1 MTQTQTSRLSVLEH
15 GLARLPVSLRPAL
28 PDRGRRFLLGAL
40 GVTALA
46 YFAYLFVLEF
56 NLAEWNPY
64 GSPFNLLA
72 SGLLTVVLVT
82 LLHLLTRRFWSSLTL
97 GLGLILFL
105 AAWSDLKFRMNGFS
119 LTAIDLLIIDPAS
132 VSFAWNQPDFRWYF
146 IGTIGFFA
154 LAITMLVVERPGTM
168 RFWRRLGQS
177 LAALLM
183 LFGVLFASFP
193 GGAKEAMQIGF
204 AYHVTIFTKSLLAI
218 VDYFRQDGVLEKLP
232 PPVDAPPPG
241 ATACVAPQGKKLPH
255 IVMIIDEASIDTT
268 RITGFSAD
276 PQLEDHFTS
285 FDGSRKS
292 LRAET
297 FGGGT
302 WLTELSALTG
312 LSTRAFGPF
321 APVATRLVADR
332 VRLSL
337 PEWLGQCGYTTRSIY
352 PAGGRFNAARRM
364 HDGLKVQ
371 SFEDWFDLK
380 LLDPSLPDALQ
391 LRDKVYYGY
400 ALDRIA
406 KEPQKPSF
414 TFLWLTGNH
423 TPWTEPLSPE
433 EKVEGL
439 PAYTDPQ
446 VTEYVR
452 RQRLSDVDLRAF
464 KALLSSRFPQESFL
478 IVRFGDHLPFIGGK
492 MIDPDVPQD
501 KVWQKIDKLDPQY
514 FTTYLAVD
522 AINFVPSMPMPKPDI
537 IAAGFLGLL
546 TLQMAG
552 LPLNPVA
559 HYQSTI
565 FDRCDGLLVECE
577 NGDASRRF
585 NGWLTQHRFV
595 DGL

>member
-1 MTQTQTSRLSVLEH
+1 MTQVLSSHPSILERF
-15 GLARLPVSLRPAL
+15 LLRLPDALRPAL
-28 PDRGRRFLLGAL
+28 PERGRRFLLGILA
-40 GVTALA
+40 VTALA
-46 YFAYLFVLEF
+46 YFAYLFILEF

-72 SGLLTVVLVT
+72 SGLLTLVLVT
-82 LLHLLTRRFWSSLTL
+82 LLHVLTRRFWSSLTL

-146 IGTIGFFA
+146 IGTIGFFL
-154 LAITMLVVERPGTM
+154 LAIAMIVVERPGTM
-168 RFWRRLGQS
+168 RVFRRLAQCIGAVI
-177 LAALLM
+177 L
-183 LFGVLFASFP
+183 LFGVLFTSFP

-232 PPVDAPPPG
+232 PSADAPLPG
-241 ATACVAPQGKKLPH
+241 ITTCTPPQGYKLPH

-268 RITGFSAD
+268 RIKGLPAD
-276 PQLEDHFTS
+276 PQLVDHFKS

-337 PEWLGQCGYTTRSIY
+337 PEWLGQCGYDTRSIY

-380 LLDPSLPDALQ
+380 KLDPSLPEALQ

-400 ALDRIA
+400 ALERIA
-406 KEPQKPSF
+406 KESQKPSF

-423 TPWTEPLSPE
+423 TPWSELLSPE
-433 EKVEGL
+433 EKVDGL
-439 PAYTDPQ
+439 PTYADPQ
-446 VTEYVR
+446 VAEYVR
-452 RQRLSDVDLRAF
+452 RQRLSDRDLRDF
-464 KALLSSRFPQESFL
+464 KVQLATRFPDESFL
-478 IVRFGDHLPFIGGK
+478 IVRFGDHLPFIAGK
-492 MIDPDVPQD
+492 MIDPDVPEDQ
-501 KVWQKIDKLDPQY
+501 VWKKIDKLDPEY
-514 FTTYLAVD
+514 FTAYLAVD
-522 AINFVPSMPMPKPDI
+522 AIRFVPAQPMPKPDVI
-537 IAAGFLGLL
+537 GAAFLGLI
-546 TLQMAG
+546 TLQLAG
-552 LPLNPVA
+552 LPLNPA
-559 HYQSTI
+559 AQYQSTI
-565 FDRCDGLLVECE
+565 FEHCNGLLVECE

-585 NGWLTQHRFV
+585 NGWLTKNRFV